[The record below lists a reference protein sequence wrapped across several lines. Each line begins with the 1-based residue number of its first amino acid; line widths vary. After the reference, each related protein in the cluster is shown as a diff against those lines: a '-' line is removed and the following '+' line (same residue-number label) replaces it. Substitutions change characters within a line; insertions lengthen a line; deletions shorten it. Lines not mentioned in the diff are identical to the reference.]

1 MAGTTVDI
9 RSQDTCGRNLMTYS
23 QRGLLAA
30 FLMIGGLAFWPL
42 LALGGLIAWS
52 VYDDIRDKPERKRQ
66 DAEIKARLNEPIAVE
81 DMRWSCE
88 SPAEEAFFDAMVS
101 AYRMT
106 AGPGCIAGDGIQLR
120 TQIGLGQLR
129 IGRGTASRQFRGDFL
144 IDDKLV
150 VEIDGATWH
159 GSPDAIARD
168 AARDEVIHA
177 EGYTVLRIPA
187 KVVFDTPAEAVRR
200 VEEVRRRL
208 SCPS

>member
-1 MAGTTVDI
+1 
-9 RSQDTCGRNLMTYS
+9 MTYF

-30 FLMIGGLAFWPL
+30 FLMLLGLVFWPL
-42 LALGGLIAWS
+42 LAVGGLIAWS
-52 VYDDIRDKPERKRQ
+52 VYSDIRDEPELKRQ
-66 DAEIKARLNEPIAVE
+66 EAEIEARLNEPISVE

-101 AYRMT
+101 AYGMT
-106 AGPGCIAGDGIQLR
+106 AGAGCIAGDGIQLR

-129 IGRGTASRQFRGDFL
+129 IGRGSAWNQFRGDFL

-159 GSPDAIARD
+159 GSPDAKARD

-177 EGYTVLRIPA
+177 KGYTVLRIPA
-187 KVVFDTPAEAVRR
+187 SVVFDTPAEAVRR

-208 SCPS
+208 SVAA

>member
-1 MAGTTVDI
+1 MNARFRTIWKDI
-9 RSQDTCGRNLMTYS
+9 FVTYF

-30 FLMIGGLAFWPL
+30 LLMLVGLFFWPL

-52 VYDDIRDKPERKRQ
+52 VYGDIRDEPERKRQ
-66 DAEIKARLNEPIAVE
+66 EAEIQARLNEPVAV
-81 DMRWSCE
+81 DVMRRSCE

-101 AYRMT
+101 AYGMT

-120 TQIGLGQLR
+120 NQIGLGQLR
-129 IGRGTASRQFRGDFL
+129 IGRSSAWREFRGDFL
-144 IDDKLV
+144 VDDKLI
-150 VEIDGATWH
+150 VEIDGAAWH

-168 AARDEVIHA
+168 AARDKKIHM

-187 KVVFDTPAEAVRR
+187 SVVFNTPAEAVRK

-208 SCPS
+208 RVLA